1 MTDEEMF
8 GLGVIPYKEEGS
20 NLASEGVL
28 TEEGEGDPWLAL
40 LSKGVAS
47 GALSFADIPKL
58 LELPH
63 QLINGNKRLS
73 PELQEIADK
82 YQIGLGEQPKQ
93 SLFDELRERLRPRPD
108 TGAKRIAANAA
119 EFAGGVLTDPFGGLV
134 TKGSKTA
141 LDIAKATGKTL
152 GGAAAIGGASGALQ
166 EGGINPIVADILAAK
181 AAPATGKLT
190 KDLGWNIAGY
200 HPDRINLPAAKAAR
214 NLGVDLP
221 ADVLSD
227 LPFTRYTGHAAEKGF
242 VFGPG
247 IEHER
252 QHVRNVLDDYLNGVV
267 DRSGIEMTPAN
278 LELNNQLYTNAIAA
292 LPENANY
299 YADATRAATQEALN
313 KLKITRVGNKDKKAV
328 LNQLELLKG
337 EVAPTGA
344 RTEVPVSQLIEQKQ
358 DLNGLN
364 WDILDP
370 KAQSRLTPSN
380 KALGEDL
387 ANYGIQNPDWYE
399 HYKPAQE
406 MYASM
411 ANRKEL
417 ETLLGGAKNHA
428 TGKQSSNKRSKILNK
443 DKDEIKSLI
452 KNEDISTIDDL
463 AELERALYNKEL
475 ANPNKSGTAT
485 TLQMLG
491 SFKNLGTAAL
501 GALGAG
507 SAGTG
512 TIGTA
517 AAGLAATQVLPG
529 WYSLINNKHIKDAA
543 INRALKPKIDSGS
556 DLLKYYPVI
565 AGRAANRMHN
575 ND

>member
-8 GLGVIPYKEEGS
+8 GLGVIPYKEEEPI
-20 NLASEGVL
+20 LASEGVL
-28 TEEGEGDPWLAL
+28 VEEGKGDPWLAL

-47 GALSFADIPKL
+47 GALNFTDIPKL

-93 SLFDELRERLRPRPD
+93 SLFDELRERLRPKPD
-108 TGAKRIAANAA
+108 TPAKRIATNAT

-134 TKGSKTA
+134 TKGAKTA
-141 LDIAKATGKTL
+141 LDAAKAVGKTL
-152 GGAAAIGGASGALQ
+152 GGAATIGGASGVLQ
-166 EGGINPIVADILAAK
+166 EGGFNPIVADILAAK
-181 AAPATGKLT
+181 AAPAAGKLT
-190 KDLGWNIAGY
+190 KDLAWNIAGY

-242 VFGPG
+242 VFGRG
-247 IEHER
+247 IEHE
-252 QHVRNVLDDYLNGVV
+252 QKHVRNVLDDYLNGIV
-267 DRSGIEMTPAN
+267 DRSGVEMTPAN
-278 LELNNQLYTNAIAA
+278 LELNKQLYTNARKA
-292 LPENANY
+292 LPEHANY
-299 YADATRAATQEALN
+299 YADATNAALQTSLEDLQLTDIAN
-313 KLKITRVGNKDKKAV
+313 RDTKNV
-328 LNQLELLKG
+328 LNQLKVLKR
-337 EVAPTGA
+337 EITPNNT
-344 RTEVPVSQLIEQKQ
+344 RTEVPVKKLIKQKQ
-358 DLNGLN
+358 RLNSLGI
-364 WDILDP
+364 DMLDP
-370 KAQSRLTPSN
+370 SAQVDIVPVG

-399 HYKPAQE
+399 HYKPVQE

-417 ETLLGGAKNHA
+417 ETLLGRAKNHA
-428 TGKQSSNKRSKILNK
+428 TGKQSSNKRSKILNEGK
-443 DKDEIKSLI
+443 DKIKSLI

-475 ANPNKSGTAT
+475 ANPNKSGSAT

-491 SFKNLGTAAL
+491 SFKDLGTAAL

-507 SAGTG
+507 SAGADTL
-512 TIGTA
+512 GTA
-517 AAGLAATQVLPG
+517 LASAAATQVLPG

-565 AGRAANRMHN
+565 AGRAANRMN